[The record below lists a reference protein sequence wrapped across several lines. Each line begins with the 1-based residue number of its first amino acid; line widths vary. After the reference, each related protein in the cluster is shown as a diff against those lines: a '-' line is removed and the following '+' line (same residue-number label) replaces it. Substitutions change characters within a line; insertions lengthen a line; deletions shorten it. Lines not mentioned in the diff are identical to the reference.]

1 MNNAR
6 DIQRVRVIIYV
17 IEKGNTKKKHKTA
30 GVEIWLLGLV
40 AKIEAKLL
48 FHLPM

>member
-1 MNNAR
+1 MSLR
-6 DIQRVRVIIYV
+6 
-17 IEKGNTKKKHKTA
+17 KKTQKKPTTV